1 MAVLEKL
8 RGAVVGATLALAG
21 TSAQAAVWNLPAD
34 GSWNTAANW
43 NPAAVPNGVGANA
56 TFNNAASANNPA
68 QTASR
73 TITADGA
80 QTVGSIVFNNDAANA
95 FNTSVTTGTSG
106 SVILDEAG
114 A

>member
-1 MAVLEKL
+1 MAPRGKSYLESEMAVSRKL
-8 RGAVVGATLALAG
+8 RGTSLIVGATLALAG
-21 TSAQAAVWNLPAD
+21 TSVHAGIWNLPAD

-80 QTVGSIVFNNDAANA
+80 QTVGSIVFNNDAA
-95 FNTSVTTGTSG
+95 
-106 SVILDEAG
+106 
-114 A
+114 